1 VLLIGAYHSMSPRQH
16 VEGLIISTLLLFV
29 SSSFGYALTDDEV
42 SAPQIYP
49 IRADGSTGEGFI
61 LREGLF
67 TPEGLLNDNNGRMP
81 LAEVR
86 FPKLTSKQRKFA
98 VNPGYMSYYNDDFA
112 EIEDERDIL
121 EQSMRKEKGIEEE
134 AEEIIKEGE
143 AIEKAIQQERQN
155 QASEDDEIEEMID
168 NGDEYALE
176 PAGAKKA
183 AAFSSIPDISRIEE
197 IAEELRVN
205 DIYFTT
211 IVAVSSAVAI
221 FAIIGAGVCYHR
233 LQRNAK
239 ATEDIEYPAYGVTGP
254 GKETSPTS
262 GGDRK
267 LAQNAQMYHYQHQK
281 QQMIAFDSHQNN
293 ANRGGALVSDD
304 ESDEGEEGDYTVY
317 ECPGLATT
325 GEMEVR
331 NPLFSED
338 QTPKASSMPHTQSSQ

>member
-16 VEGLIISTLLLFV
+16 VEGLIISILLLFI

-49 IRADGSTGEGFI
+49 IR
-61 LREGLF
+61 
-67 TPEGLLNDNNGRMP
+67 
-81 LAEVR
+81 
-86 FPKLTSKQRKFA
+86 
-98 VNPGYMSYYNDDFA
+98 
-112 EIEDERDIL
+112 
-121 EQSMRKEKGIEEE
+121 
-134 AEEIIKEGE
+134 
-143 AIEKAIQQERQN
+143 
-155 QASEDDEIEEMID
+155 
-168 NGDEYALE
+168 
-176 PAGAKKA
+176 AKKA

-211 IVAVSSAVAI
+211 IVAVSSAVAM